1 MVQDYADYLDRLRLS
16 SDSAGVEKQADE
28 TEDISREMDTTV
40 AIGKIDEN
48 AQITEK
54 DTGWSEAYRE
64 KLRAAGY
71 DGMDIMRA
79 WYG

>member
-1 MVQDYADYLDRLRLS
+1 MVDDVFR
-16 SDSAGVEKQADE
+16 KM
-28 TEDISREMDTTV
+28 DITV

-64 KLRAAGY
+64 KLGSAGY
-71 DGMDIMRA
+71 DGMDIVQA